1 MKSIL
6 FLLILIIGVAPA
18 CKTAKKR
25 KARAVK
31 VERSIEGNWELTYIT
46 AGEDLFSFEELYPDK
61 KPWLKFDLR
70 ENQVSGNT
78 GCNSFFGE
86 LRIRDK
92 EIYFGESM
100 TMTKMLCEGAGE
112 ERFLSQLREVD
123 SYSISEDNVLALMKG
138 DVAILRFRKL

>member
-1 MKSIL
+1 ML

-25 KARAVK
+25 KGKAVK
-31 VERSIEGNWELTYIT
+31 VERSLEGNWELTYIT

-61 KPWLKFDLR
+61 KPQLKFDLR

-78 GCNSFFGE
+78 GCNGFFGE
-86 LRIRDK
+86 VSIKDQ
-92 EIYFGESM
+92 EIDFSESM
-100 TMTKMLCEGAGE
+100 TMTKMLCEGPGE
-112 ERFLSQLREVD
+112 ERFLDKLQEVD

-138 DVAILRFRKL
+138 DLAILRFRKR